1 MLQVLVGPVD
11 ETDGKPWYFSLN
23 NRRLWV
29 LKRCREEGMLQTS
42 NNQVQVRV
50 RTIKSTA
57 ETQRYTLANCVLEAK
72 VMRESAD
79 AGSCKREEENRGK
92 LKNHRKG
99 STRSP
104 KIDLDDNDKPVELAR
119 VNGEIESSSND
130 SDDDDDD
137 HDADDI
143 VSPSSNRFS
152 VLL

>member
-11 ETDGKPWYFSLN
+11 ETDGKRWYFSLN

-79 AGSCKREEENRGK
+79 AGSCKRDEENRGK

-99 STRSP
+99 SRSP
-104 KIDLDDNDKPVELAR
+104 KIDLDDNDKSIELAR
-119 VNGEIESSSND
+119 VNGEMESSSNN

-137 HDADDI
+137 DDADDI